1 MTRRTL
7 YVTLQTA
14 CHLVLPAMILIQL
27 SANNVTTDIIN
38 YLMERVHNVIQSA
51 NSVTGHRE
59 RVVLV
64 ADQIPLSER

>member
-1 MTRRTL
+1 MTRKTL

-14 CHLVLPAMILIQL
+14 CHLVLPVTTLIQL
-27 SANNVTTDIIN
+27 SARNAIMDIIN
-38 YLMERVHNVIQSA
+38 CVMEHVHNVIQSA

-64 ADQIPLSER
+64 ADQK